1 MVILPGKLVR
11 AIVDRSHPVDHF
23 FLARS
28 DLPILASG
36 MRFPLLGSSWPV
48 LATLAL
54 LWAGALAAFA
64 QSSDAGESESGG
76 ILGRVRGR
84 LGQVR
89 QKMSGKDPSIQ
100 YDPAVLQAGISRQ
113 RIHAV
118 LGPPNAT
125 QGKGSACEDVY
136 AFSPDGSK
144 YREPQI
150 GAATIATAVFTS
162 GLSLASREARIL
174 IHKSKL
180 TLYRVRYD
188 ENGIAA
194 SVEKVPSAIG
204 AEAPKAASDPA
215 R

>member
-1 MVILPGKLVR
+1 
-11 AIVDRSHPVDHF
+11 
-23 FLARS
+23 
-28 DLPILASG
+28 
-36 MRFPLLGSSWPV
+36 MRFPLLGRSWPV
-48 LATLAL
+48 LAL
-54 LWAGALAAFA
+54 LVLLCAGAPAAFA
-64 QSSDAGESESGG
+64 QSSDAGDSESGG
-76 ILGRVRGR
+76 LLGRLRGR

-89 QKMSGKDPSIQ
+89 QRMSGKDPSIR
-100 YDPAVLQAGISRQ
+100 YDPAVLQAGSPREQ
-113 RIHAV
+113 IHAV

-125 QGKGSACEDVY
+125 QGKGAACEDVY
-136 AFSPDGSK
+136 AFYPDGSK

-150 GAATIATAVFTS
+150 GAATIAAAVFTS
-162 GLSLASREARIL
+162 GISLASREARIL

-204 AEAPKAASDPA
+204 AEAPKSANEPA